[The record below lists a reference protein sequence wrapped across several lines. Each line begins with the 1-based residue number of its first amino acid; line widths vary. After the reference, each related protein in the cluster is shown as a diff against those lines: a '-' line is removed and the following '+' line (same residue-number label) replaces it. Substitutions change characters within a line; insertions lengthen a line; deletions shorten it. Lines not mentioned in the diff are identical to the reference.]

1 MFQEDY
7 AALSNSAVAK
17 VRFLHRNL
25 FGYFLMSM
33 MAGIYIGIGALLA
46 FTAGG
51 MLSEQPGVKLLMG
64 ACFGVALSLVV
75 MAGAEL
81 FTGNNLVMAAGMLSG
96 KVEGKD
102 AGFLWIV
109 CYIGN
114 LCGGLLLAA
123 LYHLTGLGKGAI
135 GEFISSAAQTKMQLA
150 PMELFVRGVLC
161 NMLVCLAVWA
171 AVKMRS
177 ESGKL
182 IMIFW
187 CLFAFFSCGFE
198 HSVANMTLL
207 AVALL
212 RPENIDITVGGMIYN
227 LAFVTLGNMIGGICL
242 VAVPYYV
249 AGKEYE
255 EE

>member
-1 MFQEDY
+1 MFHKEFDEV
-7 AALSNSAVAK
+7 ADIALGK
-17 VRFLHRNL
+17 VRFLHQNL

-33 MAGIYIGIGALLA
+33 LAGMYIGFGTLLA

-51 MLSEQPGVKLLMG
+51 MLSDYSGVKLVMG
-64 ACFGVALSLVV
+64 LCFGVALSLVV

-81 FTGNNLVMAAGMLSG
+81 FTGNNFVMSAGMLDG

-102 AGFLWIV
+102 AIFLWIV

-114 LCGGLLLAA
+114 LCGSLLLAA
-123 LYHLTGLGKGAI
+123 LYHLSNLNDGEI
-135 GEFISSAAQTKMQLA
+135 GEFMAVAAQTKMQLT
-150 PMELFVRGVLC
+150 PMELFTRGMLC
-161 NMLVCLAVWA
+161 NMLVCLAVWMTI
-171 AVKMRS
+171 KMKS

-182 IMIFW
+182 MMVFW
-187 CLFAFFSCGFE
+187 CLLVFITCGFE

-212 RPENIDITVGGMIYN
+212 RPGEVNVTLGGMIYN

-249 AGKEYE
+249 AGKEN
-255 EE
+255 